1 MERHKEIPLD
11 VQWLGRRGYAEVWE
25 LQKQLL
31 ARRIEGETG
40 DTLLL
45 VEHEP
50 VYTWGKR
57 TDPDHLG
64 EGPAALNALGADTF
78 QVERGGEVT
87 YHGPGQLVGYP
98 ICDLANL
105 SCGRDLHKYMRG
117 LEEVIIRVLASYG
130 VVGERVEGLTGVWV
144 NRELRIANDELR
156 IAGNDPPDN
165 SKFEILNSKS
175 PSKVAALGVR
185 VRKWCTMHGFALNVT
200 DEVLPWF
207 RHIVPCGIGDRP
219 VTSLQV
225 LTGEAPDLAEVRER
239 VVAEFGAVFMA
250 RDRNPEC

>member
-1 MERHKEIPLD
+1 MAGQSQKTLD
-11 VQWLGRRGYAEVWE
+11 VQWLGRRRYAETWE

-31 ARRIEGETG
+31 EQRIGGEIG

-57 TDPDHLG
+57 TKPEHLG
-64 EGPAALNALGADTF
+64 AGERALRELGADTF

-98 ICDLANL
+98 ICHLGNL

-117 LEEVIIRVLASYG
+117 LEEVVIRVLDSYG
-130 VVGERVEGLTGVWV
+130 LKGERVDGLTGVWV
-144 NRELRIANDELR
+144 ESSEFGVRRSGLTANTAHR
-156 IAGNDPPDN
+156 TPHAAQA
-165 SKFEILNSKS
+165 
-175 PSKVAALGVR
+175 KVAALGVR

-207 RHIVPCGIGDRP
+207 KHIIPCGIGDRP
-219 VTSLQV
+219 VTTLQSL
-225 LTGEAPDLAEVRER
+225 LGEAPGLDDVRER
-239 VVAEFGAVFMA
+239 AVAAF
-250 RDRNPEC
+250 RSLLT

>member
-11 VQWLGRRGYAEVWE
+11 VQWLGRRDYAEVWA
-25 LQKQLL
+25 LQKQLIEQ
-31 ARRIEGETG
+31 RIAGEIG

-57 TDPDHLG
+57 TDPEHLG
-64 EGPAALNALGADTF
+64 AGPTALNALGASTF

-98 ICDLANL
+98 ICNL
-105 SCGRDLHKYMRG
+105 GNLKCGRDLHKYMRG
-117 LEEVIIRVLASYG
+117 LEEVVIRVLESYG
-130 VVGERVEGLTGVWV
+130 LTGERIAGLTGVWTGV
-144 NRELRIANDELR
+144 GASGLGHGETI
-156 IAGNDPPDN
+156 
-165 SKFEILNSKS
+165 S
-175 PSKVAALGVR
+175 PKPQAPSPVPMAKVAAMGVR

-207 RHIVPCGIGDRP
+207 RHIVPCGIVGRG
-219 VTSLQV
+219 VTSLET
-225 LTGEAPDLAEVRER
+225 LLGFAPALAEVRER
-239 VVAEFGAVFMA
+239 IIRAFSVVFG
-250 RDRNPEC
+250 PEEV